1 MTSKEM
7 EARSGVP
14 RANIRYY
21 EAEGLLTPARAKN
34 GYREYSE
41 EDLALLE
48 KIKLLRRL
56 GVGVEELK
64 ALRAGS
70 ASLPDVLDHRLAELG
85 GQRDTLARVE
95 QVCGNLRQAGETFDT
110 LDAGQYLAALDA
122 PALPQPGEGA
132 WWKAPAVPPLPES
145 DALPICTS
153 IPRRLFARLFDELL
167 TSMLLI
173 AALALA
179 GHNPALV
186 NNTLLGL
193 AVQLVI
199 LFVEPLLIHLS
210 GTTPGKAL
218 LGLRLEGPGGEKLT
232 YAEGFTRHLLMLW
245 GGVGLGIPIWSWIQ
259 MFRSAKRCMDGE
271 PQPWDVDVA
280 YETRPFRLRRL
291 AAIAAAAGLILLAG
305 ETANAWSQL
314 PPNRGE
320 LTVAEFAENFNRQAD
335 YMDMDF
341 SGQRLDETGTWEDR
355 PYDGALYLTAF
366 SDWGTG
372 KNVPFAYTVEDGRLT
387 KLTLSAEMRNTEEWL
402 SLPTG
407 EMAVAAAS
415 FAWARKD
422 APFWP
427 KERRALLAAL
437 DGGEPFALR
446 HGDAVVSLDIDQEGF
461 RNTDMGFMIPE
472 EGREENRIAFTFTI
486 TLEE

>member
-21 EAEGLLTPARAKN
+21 EAEGLL
-34 GYREYSE
+34 
-41 EDLALLE
+41 
-48 KIKLLRRL
+48 
-56 GVGVEELK
+56 
-64 ALRAGS
+64 
-70 ASLPDVLDHRLAELG
+70 
-85 GQRDTLARVE
+85 
-95 QVCGNLRQAGETFDT
+95 
-110 LDAGQYLAALDA
+110 A

-145 DALPICTS
+145 DALPVCTS
-153 IPRRLFARLFDELL
+153 IPRRLFARVFDEFL
-167 TSMLLI
+167 TAMLLI
-173 AALALA
+173 AALALT

-199 LFVEPLLIHLS
+199 LLVEPLLIHLS

-218 LGLRLEGPGGEKLT
+218 LGLRLEGPGGQKLT

-245 GGVGLGIPIWSWIQ
+245 GGVGLGIPIWSWVQ

-280 YETRPFRLRRL
+280 YETKPFRLRRL
-291 AAIAAAAGLILLAG
+291 AAIAAATGVILLAG
-305 ETANAWSQL
+305 ETANAWSQF
-314 PPNRGE
+314 PPNRGD

-355 PYDGALYLTAF
+355 PYDGTRDLYLTAF

-461 RNTDMGFMIPE
+461 RNTDMGLMIPE

-486 TLEE
+486 TLEG